1 MKFPGTNCDEDVRH
15 VLVDVFGLEAE
26 IVWYKEFAVKQWD
39 AVILPGGFSYGDWL
53 RAGAIAA
60 RTHAVEELAEAR
72 YLGIPLLGICN
83 GFQILVEAGLLPG
96 ALLYNDSGRFVCRW
110 IRTVVERPRG
120 PWLALARDGQ
130 ELDMPIAH
138 AEGRYYID
146 EESYNSLLLN
156 APVLRYLNGFNPN
169 GSVHDIAGVGTEDGV
184 VFGLMPHPERAS
196 EELLAPKMFSPG
208 GKVIFESISYSL
220 KRGW

>member
-1 MKFPGTNCDEDVRH
+1 
-15 VLVDVFGLEAE
+15 
-26 IVWYKEFAVKQWD
+26 
-39 AVILPGGFSYGDWL
+39 
-53 RAGAIAA
+53 
-60 RTHAVEELAEAR
+60 
-72 YLGIPLLGICN
+72 
-83 GFQILVEAGLLPG
+83 
-96 ALLYNDSGRFVCRW
+96 
-110 IRTVVERPRG
+110 VERPRG